1 MDITPLVPRGRQ
13 IVQSYGGGGFTIAGV
28 RYRGS
33 TLVFADRTEAWPVSS
48 AAEITPESL
57 AVVTEAEVEILLLGI
72 GTDADPTMALP
83 GVRTSLCEAGVAL
96 EILST
101 GAACRTFN
109 VLLGEDRRPAAALIA
124 VE

>member
-13 IVQSYGGGGFTIAGV
+13 IVQSYGGGGFTIANV

-33 TLVFADRTEAWPVSS
+33 TLVFPDRTEAWPVSS
-48 AAEITPESL
+48 AAEVTPESL
-57 AVVTEAEVEILLLGI
+57 AAVTKADVEILLLGA
-72 GTDADPTMALP
+72 GADADPTMALP
-83 GVRTSLCEAGVAL
+83 GVRASLSEAGVAL
-96 EILST
+96 EILNT